1 MESTVRR
8 TARLAGMRGVVSLA
22 WRDGEVRGKDVAN
35 GWNDG
40 L

>member
-1 MESTVRR
+1 
-8 TARLAGMRGVVSLA
+8 MRGVVSLA
-22 WRDGEVRGKDVAN
+22 WRGGEVRGKDVAN